1 MGANVGHVAVLHR
14 DPLVVVVTLGRLE
27 VPARHVEQGCD
38 VKVPEIVLSG
48 SMVGTTEVEEGQNLY
63 RFTLKK
69 NECCELMQIRWEH
82 ETQPRHKGGCE
93 TVTLITLKPGS

>member
-27 VPARHVEQGCD
+27 VSARHVEQGRD

-48 SMVGTTEVEEGQNLY
+48 GMVGTTEVEEGQNLY
-63 RFTLKK
+63 RFPLKK
-69 NECCELMQIRWEH
+69 RRCCEFMQIRWEH
-82 ETQPRHKGGCE
+82 ETQPRHSSGSE
-93 TVTLITLKPGS
+93 TVMLTALKPGS